1 MSAFKVRNRSEP
13 AISTASLPDIV
24 FMLLFFFMTVTTISN
39 NELLVEN
46 ELPMATTVNTL
57 DKKDRLIEI
66 YVGMPKQELAKTLG
80 NAPRIQ
86 LNDQIAQIT
95 DIGPFVLQE
104 LSKKPESIR
113 NFVTVALK
121 VDKNVKVGMVADIKK
136 ELQEVHVYKVN
147 YTTHQG
153 ESGNQKF

>member
-1 MSAFKVRNRSEP
+1 MSTFNGRNRSEP
-13 AISTASLPDIV
+13 TISTASLPDIV

-39 NELLVEN
+39 NELLVDN

-66 YVGMPKQELAKTLG
+66 YVGMPKQELARAMG
-80 NAPRIQ
+80 DAPRIQ
-86 LNDQIAQIT
+86 LNDRIAQM
-95 DIGPFVLQE
+95 DDVGPYVLEQ
-104 LSKKPESIR
+104 LAKKPESVR

-136 ELQEVHVYKVN
+136 ELQKVHVYKVN
-147 YTTHQG
+147 YTTYQG
-153 ESGNQKF
+153 ESGYPKF